1 MPQKRNPV
9 SCLYIHSTV
18 ALVRQHVAALL
29 EAAVADHERSTGPWE
44 IEWISLPE
52 IFLLASGALA
62 QTRLML
68 SGLEVDPARM
78 RANLDLTRGMIVSEA
93 VMMGL
98 GPHLGRQRAHDLVY
112 DICRKVATSG
122 ELLLDL
128 LAQDAEIS
136 RHLSRAELAKLCDP
150 QNYLG
155 LAGEMVDRVLARE
168 RSGAGQLA

>member
-1 MPQKRNPV
+1 MPQKRNPI

-52 IFLLASGALA
+52 IFLLTSGALA
-62 QTRLML
+62 QTRLL
-68 SGLEVDPARM
+68 VSGLEVDAERM
-78 RANLDLTRGMIVSEA
+78 RANLDLTRGTIVSEA

-112 DICRKVATSG
+112 DICRKVAATG
-122 ELLLDL
+122 EPLVDL
-128 LAQDAEIS
+128 LAKDPEIS
-136 RHLSRAELAKLCDP
+136 RNLKRAELEAMCDP
-150 QNYLG
+150 GRYLG

-168 RSGAGQLA
+168 KRSSR